1 MERAGITQGLTQ
13 NLASVLANVLMDPK
27 VTDLCL
33 NGAQGIFIDD
43 GSTLNGG
50 MRPLPLSDPTLSI
63 TEENIR
69 EWVLE
74 QMSLVGKTWD
84 AKLPFVDAT
93 LPSGHRLH
101 VAFPPLAQQGI
112 LVSLRKIPK
121 SSSKLTGD
129 LVAAKA
135 LAQERW
141 QESPFF
147 YALWDAVERGDSIL
161 ISGATGSGKTTLAND
176 LLTAVPAYER
186 IIALEDTRELAPAH
200 PHFLT
205 LVSRPANSDGFG
217 EVTLR
222 ALLRQ
227 TLRMR
232 PNRIILGEC
241 RGAEVLELLQ
251 ALNTGHKGS
260 MATLHA
266 NSPREALRRI
276 ELLCLLASSGSV
288 PIACIRE
295 LLSMGV
301 QWIAQVVRHTNGSTS
316 SRRIQELWKIEG
328 REGDTILMRQMLEC
342 DFKNRDGSIREKS
355 RTSET
360 NGSRAE
366 QNQHQSQ
373 L

>member
-1 MERAGITQGLTQ
+1 MERTGIISALFSEHLLNSQ
-13 NLASVLANVLMDPK
+13 
-27 VTDLCL
+27 VTDICL
-33 NGAQGIFIDD
+33 NGSNGAFIDD
-43 GSTLNGG
+43 GQG
-50 MRPLPLSDPTLSI
+50 MRRLSI
-63 TEENIR
+63 PLTEDTVR

-74 QMSLVGKTWD
+74 QLSCIGKTWD

-112 LVSLRKIPK
+112 LVSLRRIP
-121 SSSKLTGD
+121 SATPED
-129 LVAAKA
+129 LVSPESAQKAAEK
-135 LAQERW
+135 RW
-141 QESPFF
+141 GQSPFLPL
-147 YALWDAVERGDSIL
+147 LWSAVKKGDSLL

-176 LLTAVPAYER
+176 LLAAVPSQER

-205 LVSRPANSDGFG
+205 LVSRPPNSDGFG

-232 PNRIILGEC
+232 PDRIILGEC

-251 ALNTGHKGS
+251 ALNTGHRGS

-276 ELLCLLASSGSV
+276 ELLCLLAAAGSV
-288 PIACIRE
+288 PLGCIRE
-295 LLSMGV
+295 LLSLGI
-301 QWIAQVVRHTNGSTS
+301 QWIVQVKRLPEG
-316 SRRIQELWKIEG
+316 RMIQELWRVEG
-328 REGDTILMRQMLEC
+328 REGDTILLRQMLEC
-342 DFKNRDGSIREKS
+342 DFK
-355 RTSET
+355 
-360 NGSRAE
+360 
-366 QNQHQSQ
+366 
-373 L
+373 